1 MAAPWRAISS
11 PTSTC
16 SALVRDLDRELIAS
30 TSIFASAGDLTA
42 RRGGSARRS
51 PGSRLLGAGGLRP
64 GLELRRGVEAGGLGE
79 PHGSLDVFER
89 VGIACGEQA
98 RSFPGAGER
107 VVDELE
113 RQAVGDGG
121 IGVQRLALEQNA
133 QRALTADRP
142 GQEVGAAAAGM
153 EADAGERRAEAR
165 SGSHEAEVADER
177 EVQARA
183 YCGSLDR
190 RDRRDLQVEDAE
202 EAAVVGVQRV
212 AEFAD
217 RSLEI

>member
-30 TSIFASAGDLTA
+30 TSI
-42 RRGGSARRS
+42 
-51 PGSRLLGAGGLRP
+51 
-64 GLELRRGVEAGGLGE
+64 
-79 PHGSLDVFER
+79 
-89 VGIACGEQA
+89 
-98 RSFPGAGER
+98 FPGAGER